1 TRHSRLLACTARPA
15 PIQISYLGYPNTTG
29 LPQIDY
35 RITDH
40 IADGDDADDFHT
52 ETLIRL
58 PRCFLAFAAPDHAP
72 EIEPPPVQRNGHVTF
87 GSFNNL
93 AKVNRKVV
101 ALWAEVLRA
110 VPGSRLLLKASGSGD
125 PTAQQHLRDAFVRAG
140 VAPERI
146 RFADYAS
153 SARGH
158 LEVYREVDI
167 ALDTFPYNGTTTTCE
182 ALWMGVPVVTLAGE
196 RHAARV
202 GASLLNA
209 AGFTAGIAE
218 RPEDYV
224 TIARLMA
231 GQPQL
236 LVALRGNLRAGMAR
250 SPLCDAAG
258 HTRALEEAYR
268 AVWHIWCE
276 AV

>member
-1 TRHSRLLACTARPA
+1 LVIPTP
-15 PIQISYLGYPNTTG
+15 TG

-40 IADGDDADDFHT
+40 VADGDDADDHT

-72 EIEPPPVQRNGHVTF
+72 EIEPPPLLRNGCVTF

-93 AKVNRKVV
+93 AKVNDKVV

-110 VPGSRLLLKASGSGD
+110 VPESRLLLKASGSGD
-125 PTAQQHLRDAFVRAG
+125 PTARQYLRGAFAAAG
-140 VAPERI
+140 VDPVRI
-146 RFADYAS
+146 ELAAYAT
-153 SARGH
+153 SARAH

-182 ALWMGVPVVTLAGE
+182 ALWMGVPMVTLAGE
-196 RHAARV
+196 RHAARA
-202 GASLLNA
+202 GASLLSA
-209 AGFTAGIAE
+209 AGFPAGIAE
-218 RPEDYV
+218 QAEDYV
-224 TIARLMA
+224 RIARLLA
-231 GQPQL
+231 EQPQL
-236 LVALRGNLRAGMAR
+236 LVAVRGNLRAEMAR

-258 HTRALEEAYR
+258 HARALEEAYR

-276 AV
+276 AA